1 MPRLDKAPLL
11 KEGCGSAERSIKQ
24 RERVSSGRREE
35 RERRAWRAE
44 SLAEETATEG
54 GGEGNA
60 ERSNCGDTSET
71 P

>member
-1 MPRLDKAPLL
+1 
-11 KEGCGSAERSIKQ
+11 
-24 RERVSSGRREE
+24 
-35 RERRAWRAE
+35 
-44 SLAEETATEG
+44 LAEETATEG